1 MPEQELALETIHPHP
16 SFQTEGVL
24 PKAFARLDITLEDL
38 FALPHFLTTR
48 NKYLSDELV
57 HAKILMGTNGLMY
70 VFSLSLSLSRTL
82 GLRLTCPG
90 PSFTSPSPAGQWAPI
105 PRFRGESRLLPSAGI
120 SELRPTNSQL
130 EQNHLRLDFRKSAKD
145 GFCWLPGEPVLNS
158 LSQVEGAQASSH
170 KR

>member
-24 PKAFARLDITLEDL
+24 PKVFARLDITLEDL

-70 VFSLSLSLSRTL
+70 VFSLSLSLSQTL
-82 GLRLTCPG
+82 SLRLTCPG
-90 PSFTSPSPAGQWAPI
+90 PSFTSLQWAPT
-105 PRFRGESRLLPSAGI
+105 PRFRGERCLLPSAGI

-130 EQNHLRLDFRKSAKD
+130 EQNHLRLDFCKSAKD
-145 GFCWLPGEPVLNS
+145 GFCWLPREPVLNS